1 MSNMSTNVKLCQVCQ
16 QMSSEVNLSNKTT
29 TYESLVQT
37 KTKLKRIKSKNIEYL
52 PDENC
57 TQSNGSL
64 PRNQDVQAE

>member
-1 MSNMSTNVKLCQVCQ
+1 MSNNKVKLCLICQ
-16 QMSSEVNLSNKTT
+16 QMSNKTT

-37 KTKLKRIKSKNIEYL
+37 KTNQKRIKSMNIEYL